1 MKKLVLFFAA
11 TVAVTFAACGNKA
24 SEKEVKDTVAVE
36 TITEEVVTPAVD
48 SVAVDTTAKAVKK

>member
-11 TVAVTFAACGNKA
+11 AVAVTFAACGNKA

-48 SVAVDTTAKAVKK
+48 SVTVDTTAKAVK